1 MTSHKSL
8 IAFQKCD
15 GHTYIHT
22 TLAAVSGHYLQ
33 SNASCKVLSN

>member
-15 GHTYIHT
+15 HR
-22 TLAAVSGHYLQ
+22 
-33 SNASCKVLSN
+33 